1 MPSTTVT
8 SKGRVTIPKVIR
20 DRLNLN
26 AGDQIDFVVTGNGDV
41 VVRNA
46 SLDVREL
53 RGLLKRRHSVSVEE
67 MNGTIVRQAGRMR
80 GRIRMARNF
89 DAPLAT
95 FSIRRSEVQFGS
107 LVGSTVFSPG
117 NLVKSRS
124 VVQTVAPCSMA
135 RAASE
140 ASVMSGPLTSAVSI
154 RLLRISQ
161 KRSPGS
167 ISTTEGWA
175 SQKETISLASLLLS
189 GLGKAR
195 GLVPIRRNAR
205 IDCQQNATESSRD
218 NVSSRKVRQTRCDSE
233 REL

>member
-89 DAPLAT
+89 DAPLGYL
-95 FSIRRSEVQFGS
+95 FD
-107 LVGSTVFSPG
+107 P
-117 NLVKSRS
+117 
-124 VVQTVAPCSMA
+124 
-135 RAASE
+135 
-140 ASVMSGPLTSAVSI
+140 
-154 RLLRISQ
+154 
-161 KRSPGS
+161 
-167 ISTTEGWA
+167 
-175 SQKETISLASLLLS
+175 KE
-189 GLGKAR
+189 
-195 GLVPIRRNAR
+195 
-205 IDCQQNATESSRD
+205 
-218 NVSSRKVRQTRCDSE
+218 
-233 REL
+233 